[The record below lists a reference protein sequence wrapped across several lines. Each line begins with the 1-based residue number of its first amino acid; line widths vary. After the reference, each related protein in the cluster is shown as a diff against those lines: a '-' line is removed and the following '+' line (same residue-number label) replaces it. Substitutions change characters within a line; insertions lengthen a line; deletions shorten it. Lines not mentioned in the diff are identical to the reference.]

1 MADNYLEKKM
11 EEFRSG
17 KKAIRR
23 PSASLEVLLSTLA
36 ASDAGGG
43 GGAAGAGAVGGV
55 GAGARSAVG
64 GGVGARS
71 ADGGGA
77 GAGVAGGGVC
87 AGVAGAVG
95 GVGGGGVAG
104 GGVGAAGAAVMPA
117 QVDAVVRAG
126 KRIPEAAA
134 FRFEVDESSAL
145 IRVLGPSSPR
155 RYVFEAGE
163 VLLAMR
169 LKASELHLR
178 SSVKFTPELSAPANP
193 LLFTLSV
200 FK

>member
-17 KKAIRR
+17 KRVVRR
-23 PSASLEVLLSTLA
+23 PSASLEGLLSTLA
-36 ASDAGGG
+36 ESDA
-43 GGAAGAGAVGGV
+43 GV
-55 GAGARSAVG
+55 GAGA
-64 GGVGARS
+64 
-71 ADGGGA
+71 GGA
-77 GAGVAGGGVC
+77 GGV
-87 AGVAGAVG
+87 
-95 GVGGGGVAG
+95 
-104 GGVGAAGAAVMPA
+104 GAAVMPA

-126 KRIPEAAA
+126 KRLPEAAA
-134 FRFEVDESSAL
+134 FRFEVESACGT

-169 LKASELHLR
+169 LKAAELHLR
-178 SSVKFTPELSAPANP
+178 SFVELNPEVSAPANP

>member
-23 PSASLEVLLSTLA
+23 PSASLESLLTTLA
-36 ASDAGGG
+36 GNDAGGG
-43 GGAAGAGAVGGV
+43 VGGGACAVGGVGAGGGVGAAGAGAVV
-55 GAGARSAVG
+55 
-64 GGVGARS
+64 
-71 ADGGGA
+71 
-77 GAGVAGGGVC
+77 
-87 AGVAGAVG
+87 
-95 GVGGGGVAG
+95 
-104 GGVGAAGAAVMPA
+104 GVGAAGAAVMPA

-155 RYVFEAGE
+155 RYMFEAGE

>member
-23 PSASLEVLLSTLA
+23 PSASLESLLTTLA
-36 ASDAGGG
+36 GNDAGGDT
-43 GGAAGAGAVGGV
+43 GGV
-55 GAGARSAVG
+55 GAA
-64 GGVGARS
+64 
-71 ADGGGA
+71 
-77 GAGVAGGGVC
+77 
-87 AGVAGAVG
+87 G
-95 GVGGGGVAG
+95 GVGGGGVGAAG
-104 GGVGAAGAAVMPA
+104 VGAAGAGARSAAGVVGTGVAGAVGGVGAAGAAVMPA

>member
-17 KKAIRR
+17 KRVVRR
-23 PSASLEVLLSTLA
+23 PSASLESLLSQIA
-36 ASDAGGG
+36 DAPD
-43 GGAAGAGAVGGV
+43 GAG
-55 GAGARSAVG
+55 S
-64 GGVGARS
+64 
-71 ADGGGA
+71 
-77 GAGVAGGGVC
+77 
-87 AGVAGAVG
+87 VAGA
-95 GVGGGGVAG
+95 AES
-104 GGVGAAGAAVMPA
+104 AVMPA
-117 QVDAVVRAG
+117 QLEAIVRAG
-126 KRIPEAAA
+126 KRLPEAAG
-134 FRFEVDESSAL
+134 FRFETDSVCISGKSSAPAAV

-169 LKASELHLR
+169 LKAAELHLR
-178 SSVKFTPELSAPANP
+178 SSFKFTPELSAPANP

>member
-23 PSASLEVLLSTLA
+23 PSASLESLLTSLA
-36 ASDAGGG
+36 GSDA
-43 GGAAGAGAVGGV
+43 
-55 GAGARSAVG
+55 
-64 GGVGARS
+64 
-71 ADGGGA
+71 GGGA
-77 GAGVAGGGVC
+77 GAGVGGAG
-87 AGVAGAVG
+87 
-95 GVGGGGVAG
+95 
-104 GGVGAAGAAVMPA
+104 GAAVMPA

-134 FRFEVDESSAL
+134 FRFEVDESSSL

-178 SSVKFTPELSAPANP
+178 SSVKFTPELSAPAHP

-200 FK
+200 FQ

>member
-17 KKAIRR
+17 KRVVRR
-23 PSASLEVLLSTLA
+23 PSASLEGLLSTLA
-36 ASDAGGG
+36 ESDAGV
-43 GGAAGAGAVGGV
+43 GAGDGAGV
-55 GAGARSAVG
+55 GAGARSA
-64 GGVGARS
+64 A
-71 ADGGGA
+71 
-77 GAGVAGGGVC
+77 
-87 AGVAGAVG
+87 
-95 GVGGGGVAG
+95 
-104 GGVGAAGAAVMPA
+104 GGVGAAGAGAAGTAVMPA

-126 KRIPEAAA
+126 KRLPEAAA
-134 FRFEVDESSAL
+134 FRFEVESACGT

-169 LKASELHLR
+169 LKAAELHLR
-178 SSVKFTPELSAPANP
+178 SFVELNPEVSAPANP

>member
-1 MADNYLEKKM
+1 M
-11 EEFRSG
+11 
-17 KKAIRR
+17 
-23 PSASLEVLLSTLA
+23 
-36 ASDAGGG
+36 
-43 GGAAGAGAVGGV
+43 
-55 GAGARSAVG
+55 
-64 GGVGARS
+64 
-71 ADGGGA
+71 
-77 GAGVAGGGVC
+77 
-87 AGVAGAVG
+87 
-95 GVGGGGVAG
+95 
-104 GGVGAAGAAVMPA
+104 MPA

-126 KRIPEAAA
+126 KRLPEAAA

>member
-23 PSASLEVLLSTLA
+23 PSASLESLLTTLA
-36 ASDAGGG
+36 GNDAGGGVGVGAGAAGGG
-43 GGAAGAGAVGGV
+43 GGAGAAG
-55 GAGARSAVG
+55 
-64 GGVGARS
+64 
-71 ADGGGA
+71 
-77 GAGVAGGGVC
+77 
-87 AGVAGAVG
+87 AGAVG

-155 RYVFEAGE
+155 RYMFEAGE

-169 LKASELHLR
+169 LKATELHLR

>member
-11 EEFRSG
+11 EVFRSG
-17 KKAIRR
+17 KRVVRR
-23 PSASLEVLLSTLA
+23 PSASLEGLLSTLA
-36 ASDAGGG
+36 ESDAGVGAG
-43 GGAAGAGAVGGV
+43 AGAAGAGGGC
-55 GAGARSAVG
+55 A
-64 GGVGARS
+64 
-71 ADGGGA
+71 GGA
-77 GAGVAGGGVC
+77 
-87 AGVAGAVG
+87 
-95 GVGGGGVAG
+95 
-104 GGVGAAGAAVMPA
+104 GVGAAGAAVMPA

-126 KRIPEAAA
+126 KRLPEAAA
-134 FRFEVDESSAL
+134 FRFEVESACGT

-169 LKASELHLR
+169 LKAAELHLR
-178 SSVKFTPELSAPANP
+178 SSFKFTPELSAPANP

>member
-23 PSASLEVLLSTLA
+23 PSASLESLLTTLA
-36 ASDAGGG
+36 ASDAGG
-43 GGAAGAGAVGGV
+43 AVGGV
-55 GAGARSAVG
+55 GA
-64 GGVGARS
+64 
-71 ADGGGA
+71 
-77 GAGVAGGGVC
+77 
-87 AGVAGAVG
+87 
-95 GVGGGGVAG
+95 
-104 GGVGAAGAAVMPA
+104 GAAGAAVMPA

-178 SSVKFTPELSAPANP
+178 SSVKFTPEVSAPANP

>member
-17 KKAIRR
+17 KRVVRR
-23 PSASLEVLLSTLA
+23 PSASLEGLLSTLA
-36 ASDAGGG
+36 ESDA
-43 GGAAGAGAVGGV
+43 GV
-55 GAGARSAVG
+55 GAGAGAAG
-64 GGVGARS
+64 GGCV
-71 ADGGGA
+71 GGGA
-77 GAGVAGGGVC
+77 GGAGGV
-87 AGVAGAVG
+87 
-95 GVGGGGVAG
+95 
-104 GGVGAAGAAVMPA
+104 GAAVMPA

-134 FRFEVDESSAL
+134 FRFEVESACGT

-169 LKASELHLR
+169 LKAAELHLR
-178 SSVKFTPELSAPANP
+178 SFVELNPEVSAPANP

>member
-43 GGAAGAGAVGGV
+43 GGAGAGA
-55 GAGARSAVG
+55 AGA
-64 GGVGARS
+64 
-71 ADGGGA
+71 
-77 GAGVAGGGVC
+77 
-87 AGVAGAVG
+87 
-95 GVGGGGVAG
+95 
-104 GGVGAAGAAVMPA
+104 GAAGAAVMPA

-134 FRFEVDESSAL
+134 FRFEVDESSSL

-178 SSVKFTPELSAPANP
+178 SSVKFTPEVSAPANP

>member
-23 PSASLEVLLSTLA
+23 PSASLESLLTTLA
-36 ASDAGGG
+36 GNDA
-43 GGAAGAGAVGGV
+43 
-55 GAGARSAVG
+55 
-64 GGVGARS
+64 
-71 ADGGGA
+71 GGGA
-77 GAGVAGGGVC
+77 GA
-87 AGVAGAVG
+87 AGA
-95 GVGGGGVAG
+95 AG

>member
-17 KKAIRR
+17 KRVVRR
-23 PSASLEVLLSTLA
+23 PSASLEGLLSTLA
-36 ASDAGGG
+36 ESDA
-43 GGAAGAGAVGGV
+43 GV
-55 GAGARSAVG
+55 GAGA
-64 GGVGARS
+64 
-71 ADGGGA
+71 GA
-77 GAGVAGGGVC
+77 GSV
-87 AGVAGAVG
+87 
-95 GVGGGGVAG
+95 
-104 GGVGAAGAAVMPA
+104 GAAVMPA

-126 KRIPEAAA
+126 KRLPEAAA
-134 FRFEVDESSAL
+134 FRFEVESACGT

-169 LKASELHLR
+169 LKAAELHLR
-178 SSVKFTPELSAPANP
+178 SSVELNPEVSAPANP

>member
-1 MADNYLEKKM
+1 
-11 EEFRSG
+11 
-17 KKAIRR
+17 
-23 PSASLEVLLSTLA
+23 
-36 ASDAGGG
+36 
-43 GGAAGAGAVGGV
+43 
-55 GAGARSAVG
+55 
-64 GGVGARS
+64 
-71 ADGGGA
+71 
-77 GAGVAGGGVC
+77 
-87 AGVAGAVG
+87 
-95 GVGGGGVAG
+95 
-104 GGVGAAGAAVMPA
+104 MPA

-134 FRFEVDESSAL
+134 FRFEVESACGT

-169 LKASELHLR
+169 LKAAELHLR
-178 SSVKFTPELSAPANP
+178 SSVELNPEVSAPANP

>member
-17 KKAIRR
+17 KRVVRR
-23 PSASLEVLLSTLA
+23 PSASLEGLLSTLA
-36 ASDAGGG
+36 ESDAG
-43 GGAAGAGAVGGV
+43 V
-55 GAGARSAVG
+55 GA
-64 GGVGARS
+64 
-71 ADGGGA
+71 GA
-77 GAGVAGGGVC
+77 GAGVAG
-87 AGVAGAVG
+87 
-95 GVGGGGVAG
+95 
-104 GGVGAAGAAVMPA
+104 AVMPA

-126 KRIPEAAA
+126 KRLPEAAA
-134 FRFEVDESSAL
+134 FRFEVESACGT

-155 RYVFEAGE
+155 RYVFAAGE

-169 LKASELHLR
+169 LKAAELHLR
-178 SSVKFTPELSAPANP
+178 SSVELNPEVSAPANP

>member
-23 PSASLEVLLSTLA
+23 PSASLESLLTNLA
-36 ASDAGGG
+36 GSDAGGA
-43 GGAAGAGAVGGV
+43 GGAAGGG
-55 GAGARSAVG
+55 
-64 GGVGARS
+64 
-71 ADGGGA
+71 
-77 GAGVAGGGVC
+77 
-87 AGVAGAVG
+87 
-95 GVGGGGVAG
+95 
-104 GGVGAAGAAVMPA
+104 AGAAVMPA

>member
-17 KKAIRR
+17 KRVVRR
-23 PSASLEVLLSTLA
+23 PSASLESLLSQIA
-36 ASDAGGG
+36 DAPDGAGSVP
-43 GGAAGAGAVGGV
+43 GAAE
-55 GAGARSAVG
+55 S
-64 GGVGARS
+64 
-71 ADGGGA
+71 
-77 GAGVAGGGVC
+77 
-87 AGVAGAVG
+87 
-95 GVGGGGVAG
+95 
-104 GGVGAAGAAVMPA
+104 AVMPA

-126 KRIPEAAA
+126 KRLPEAVA
-134 FRFEVDESSAL
+134 FRFEVESACGT

-169 LKASELHLR
+169 LKAAELHLR
-178 SSVKFTPELSAPANP
+178 SSVELNPELSAPANP

>member
-17 KKAIRR
+17 KRVVRR
-23 PSASLEVLLSTLA
+23 PSASLEALLSTLA
-36 ASDAGGG
+36 ESDA
-43 GGAAGAGAVGGV
+43 GV
-55 GAGARSAVG
+55 GAGAGAA
-64 GGVGARS
+64 GGV
-71 ADGGGA
+71 
-77 GAGVAGGGVC
+77 
-87 AGVAGAVG
+87 
-95 GVGGGGVAG
+95 
-104 GGVGAAGAAVMPA
+104 GAAVMPA

-126 KRIPEAAA
+126 KRLPEAAA
-134 FRFEVDESSAL
+134 FRFEVESACGT

-169 LKASELHLR
+169 LKAAELHLR
-178 SSVKFTPELSAPANP
+178 SFVELNPEVSAPANP

>member
-17 KKAIRR
+17 KRVVRR
-23 PSASLEVLLSTLA
+23 PSASLEGLLSTLA
-36 ASDAGGG
+36 ESDA
-43 GGAAGAGAVGGV
+43 GV
-55 GAGARSAVG
+55 GAGAGAG
-64 GGVGARS
+64 GAGGVGT
-71 ADGGGA
+71 
-77 GAGVAGGGVC
+77 
-87 AGVAGAVG
+87 
-95 GVGGGGVAG
+95 
-104 GGVGAAGAAVMPA
+104 AVMPA

-126 KRIPEAAA
+126 KRLPEAAA
-134 FRFEVDESSAL
+134 FRFELESACGT

-169 LKASELHLR
+169 LKAAELHLR
-178 SSVKFTPELSAPANP
+178 SSVELNPEVSAPANP

>member
-17 KKAIRR
+17 KRVVRR
-23 PSASLEVLLSTLA
+23 PSASLEGLLSTLA
-36 ASDAGGG
+36 ESDAGV
-43 GGAAGAGAVGGV
+43 GAAGAA
-55 GAGARSAVG
+55 G
-64 GGVGARS
+64 GGVG
-71 ADGGGA
+71 GA
-77 GAGVAGGGVC
+77 GA
-87 AGVAGAVG
+87 AGA
-95 GVGGGGVAG
+95 
-104 GGVGAAGAAVMPA
+104 GAAGAAVMPA

-134 FRFEVDESSAL
+134 FRFEVESACGT

-178 SSVKFTPELSAPANP
+178 SSVELNPEVSAPANP

>member
-17 KKAIRR
+17 KRVVRR
-23 PSASLEVLLSTLA
+23 PSASLEGLLSTLA
-36 ASDAGGG
+36 ESDA
-43 GGAAGAGAVGGV
+43 GV
-55 GAGARSAVG
+55 GAGA
-64 GGVGARS
+64 
-71 ADGGGA
+71 GGA
-77 GAGVAGGGVC
+77 GGV
-87 AGVAGAVG
+87 
-95 GVGGGGVAG
+95 
-104 GGVGAAGAAVMPA
+104 GAAVMPA

-134 FRFEVDESSAL
+134 FRFEVESACGT

-169 LKASELHLR
+169 LKAAELHLR
-178 SSVKFTPELSAPANP
+178 SFVELNPEVSAPANP

>member
-36 ASDAGGG
+36 GSDAGGAG
-43 GGAAGAGAVGGV
+43 GAGAV
-55 GAGARSAVG
+55 VG
-64 GGVGARS
+64 G
-71 ADGGGA
+71 
-77 GAGVAGGGVC
+77 
-87 AGVAGAVG
+87 
-95 GVGGGGVAG
+95 
-104 GGVGAAGAAVMPA
+104 GAAGAAVMPA

-169 LKASELHLR
+169 LKATELHLR

>member
-43 GGAAGAGAVGGV
+43 VGGAVGGV
-55 GAGARSAVG
+55 G
-64 GGVGARS
+64 
-71 ADGGGA
+71 
-77 GAGVAGGGVC
+77 
-87 AGVAGAVG
+87 
-95 GVGGGGVAG
+95 
-104 GGVGAAGAAVMPA
+104 AGAAVMPA

-155 RYVFEAGE
+155 RNVFEAGE

-169 LKASELHLR
+169 LKAAELHLR

>member
-23 PSASLEVLLSTLA
+23 PSASLESLLTTLA
-36 ASDAGGG
+36 GSDAGGG
-43 GGAAGAGAVGGV
+43 VGVGGAAGAAGAGAVGGV
-55 GAGARSAVG
+55 
-64 GGVGARS
+64 
-71 ADGGGA
+71 
-77 GAGVAGGGVC
+77 
-87 AGVAGAVG
+87 
-95 GVGGGGVAG
+95 
-104 GGVGAAGAAVMPA
+104 GAAVMPA

-178 SSVKFTPELSAPANP
+178 SSVKFNPEVSAPANP

>member
-55 GAGARSAVG
+55 
-64 GGVGARS
+64 
-71 ADGGGA
+71 
-77 GAGVAGGGVC
+77 
-87 AGVAGAVG
+87 
-95 GVGGGGVAG
+95 

-169 LKASELHLR
+169 LKAAELHLR
-178 SSVKFTPELSAPANP
+178 SSVKFTPEVSAPANP

>member
-17 KKAIRR
+17 KRVVRR
-23 PSASLEVLLSTLA
+23 PSASLEGLLSTLA
-36 ASDAGGG
+36 ESDA
-43 GGAAGAGAVGGV
+43 GV
-55 GAGARSAVG
+55 GAGA
-64 GGVGARS
+64 
-71 ADGGGA
+71 GA
-77 GAGVAGGGVC
+77 GC
-87 AGVAGAVG
+87 VG
-95 GVGGGGVAG
+95 GV
-104 GGVGAAGAAVMPA
+104 GAAVMPA

-134 FRFEVDESSAL
+134 FRFEVESACGT

-169 LKASELHLR
+169 LKAAELHLR
-178 SSVKFTPELSAPANP
+178 SFVELNPEASAPANP